1 MTPWVFSTYS
11 IIHRN
16 LWHLFETD
24 RLNISLPRWV
34 MIKVHEPPSWG
45 FKNFYQ
51 IFQVGFGKLHRE
63 FWFGNENIHLLS
75 LQAVYPKGS
84 ELMINIRLQGYTG
97 NYMNRYSHFQVDSER
112 SHYLLHVSGASGNL
126 HESYFTSY
134 QNKVEFSTWDK
145 DRDGT
150 SSSYNCAKDYL
161 FTGWWI
167 NGAGNSCTGYQAAG
181 FNLNG
186 PYDKYRI
193 RGWYQRINTYSKYH
207 PTFVEMKVRRL

>member
-1 MTPWVFSTYS
+1 MGNSKPRMITVNRMIATPKLPTRSLRLRRSHKSGFSNHY
-11 IIHRN
+11 I
-16 LWHLFETD
+16 
-24 RLNISLPRWV
+24 
-34 MIKVHEPPSWG
+34 
-45 FKNFYQ
+45 
-51 IFQVGFGKLHRE
+51 
-63 FWFGNENIHLLS
+63 
-75 LQAVYPKGS
+75 
-84 ELMINIRLQGYTG
+84 
-97 NYMNRYSHFQVDSER
+97 NRYSHFQVDSER
-112 SHYLLHVSGASGNL
+112 SHYLLHVSGGSGNL
-126 HESYFTSY
+126 NPSYFTSY